1 MRALLVPTLASIGI
15 LLASSASVADA
26 ADRAG
31 SGARPSETRRITKRS
46 YKRERQGLNAYSRE
60 AVECERARH
69 ADPTGRFRG
78 FPCWAQ
84 EALSPQNGNDR
95 Q

>member
-1 MRALLVPTLASIGI
+1 MRALLVPMLACIGI
-15 LLASSASVADA
+15 LLAVSAPVADA

-31 SGARPSETRRITKRS
+31 SEARRSETKRITKRS
-46 YKRERQGLNAYSRE
+46 YKQKRQPRHAYARE

-69 ADPTGRFRG
+69 ADPTGRFSG
-78 FPCWAQ
+78 FACWAQ
-84 EALSPQNGNDR
+84 EALSPQSGNDR

>member
-1 MRALLVPTLASIGI
+1 MRVLLGLALVSMGSTLA
-15 LLASSASVADA
+15 LNAPAVDA
-26 ADRAG
+26 ADKVKRT
-31 SGARPSETRRITKRS
+31 ETKRIAKPS
-46 YKRERQGLNAYSRE
+46 YKKQRPQYYSYSRE

-78 FPCWAQ
+78 YPCWAQ
-84 EALSPQNGNDR
+84 EALSPQSGNDR

>member
-1 MRALLVPTLASIGI
+1 MLACIGM
-15 LLASSASVADA
+15 LLAVSAPVADA

-31 SGARPSETRRITKRS
+31 TEARSSEAKRIKKRS
-46 YKRERQGLNAYSRE
+46 YTRERRALNGYARK
-60 AVECERARH
+60 AVECERARS
-69 ADPTGRFRG
+69 ADPTGRFGG

-84 EALSPQNGNDR
+84 EALSPQSGNDR